1 MRDPDVPGAH
11 GSIQSTRWRD
21 VSIGGASFDMSA
33 ARVDAANTCRLPL
46 FALARAACRKVPNR
60 RTAGFAAT
68 LREQQAEAAKLD
80 ETIVRNLKELG
91 YGR

>member
-1 MRDPDVPGAH
+1 
-11 GSIQSTRWRD
+11 
-21 VSIGGASFDMSA
+21 
-33 ARVDAANTCRLPL
+33 
-46 FALARAACRKVPNR
+46 VPNR

-68 LREQQAEAAKLD
+68 LHEQLDEAAKLD